1 MNVEVLLEFS
11 ISLVGEPLLVMV
23 CSWDQDISVVGVV
36 ASMDFGVE
44 SVSVAVASKLDRG
57 IDTFHEPCDLWLLGG
72 IVLWT
77 RELTKKG

>member
-1 MNVEVLLEFS
+1 MEVLLESS

-36 ASMDFGVE
+36 ESMVWGVE
-44 SVSVAVASKLDRG
+44 SVSVAVVSKLDSG
-57 IDTFHEPCDLWLLGG
+57 VDTFHEPCDLWPLGG
-72 IVLWT
+72 VVLWT